1 MQKLVLEI
9 CVGTSCHLLGSQDL
23 IQMVENLPAEIK
35 YKIDLQGAT
44 CLGACGKGPN
54 IRVNGTVL
62 SNMTPEQLKQ
72 IICDTI

>member
-23 IQMVENLPAEIK
+23 IQMVEHLPAEVK
-35 YKIDLQGAT
+35 NKIELQGAT

-54 IRVNGTVL
+54 VRINGTIL
-62 SNMTPEQLKQ
+62 NNMTPEQLQQ
-72 IICDTI
+72 IIFDHV